1 MPYDYSLESE
11 EQGLEGLESFLDS
24 RRYWFAERLRWVAL
38 EKSEPNE
45 PWNEPDADWEEVKR
59 LFV

>member
-1 MPYDYSLESE
+1 MLYDYSLESE
-11 EQGLEGLESFLDS
+11 EQGLEGLESFLGS
-24 RRYWFAERLRWVAL
+24 RSYWFAERLRWVAL